1 VDALGPRA
9 RGVTEADLKDRGARF
24 GSPAIFVSLVE
35 PDSSPSVAFPLWI
48 IFSFVRDQAIQPLR

>member
-1 VDALGPRA
+1 
-9 RGVTEADLKDRGARF
+9 
-24 GSPAIFVSLVE
+24 VSLVE